1 MSNDYNTSHNEISPE
16 LQGSILRGILGDV
29 TGMTICILVMLLC
42 SLCQMGSFS
51 SMLQLFSGLVI
62 GWFYRLFHGRRSKTA
77 AYATVGICTVSASV
91 LWVVLLALLHA
102 FVSPAPFTAADWG
115 RLWEKIWELLLLCA
129 GLGMLGFFFTRRFL
143 LAYADWKRGPWHI
156 AYAGGN
162 GYSYNLLPEKLPA
175 INPPAYFAVHSR
187 LAPGTW
193 LIVEGSSLRWR
204 RRLRKDCVFSVRDI
218 AGVVLGPGNGCNVLY
233 DRNYRVLAKF
243 AGSMEHAD
251 LMLLWLLQREIPILN
266 GPAGWHSLAEAGPE
280 QEPAESFALQQ
291 QFTLRLKRS
300 ARIGFT
306 GIGWF
311 LLLLGAALFLALDFS
326 ALTVAERMAIIFL
339 ELAVMG
345 MGIVYLRMGKA
356 CQVEVDGEQ
365 MRVVSRFG
373 RTAEFSVR
381 NVSSVSRSLG
391 WLVLYDR
398 EFKTLAK
405 VDSCLEDMDR
415 LKEYLA
421 SYGIKMLSVRG
432 RM

>member
-1 MSNDYNTSHNEISPE
+1 
-16 LQGSILRGILGDV
+16 
-29 TGMTICILVMLLC
+29 
-42 SLCQMGSFS
+42 
-51 SMLQLFSGLVI
+51 
-62 GWFYRLFHGRRSKTA
+62 
-77 AYATVGICTVSASV
+77 
-91 LWVVLLALLHA
+91 
-102 FVSPAPFTAADWG
+102 
-115 RLWEKIWELLLLCA
+115 
-129 GLGMLGFFFTRRFL
+129 
-143 LAYADWKRGPWHI
+143 
-156 AYAGGN
+156 
-162 GYSYNLLPEKLPA
+162 
-175 INPPAYFAVHSR
+175 
-187 LAPGTW
+187 
-193 LIVEGSSLRWR
+193 
-204 RRLRKDCVFSVRDI
+204 
-218 AGVVLGPGNGCNVLY
+218 
-233 DRNYRVLAKF
+233 
-243 AGSMEHAD
+243 
-251 LMLLWLLQREIPILN
+251 MLLWLLQREIPILN